1 VIYKVMVKLLNLIIG
16 GATGTIARYLLGGAV
31 YRLMGTNFPYGTLVV
46 NVSGCFILGFL
57 ATLADKKFILGPDA
71 RLLLMIGFC
80 GAFTT
85 FSTLIFE
92 SDSLVRNGQTIRAF
106 TNIFASVI
114 LGFMLFRIG
123 SLLGEII

>member
-1 VIYKVMVKLLNLIIG
+1 
-16 GATGTIARYLLGGAV
+16 
-31 YRLMGTNFPYGTLVV
+31 MGTGFPYGTLVV
-46 NVSGCFILGFL
+46 NISGCFLLGLL

-71 RLLLMIGFC
+71 KVLLMIGFC

-92 SDSLVRNGQTIRAF
+92 TDGLVRNGQAIRAF

-114 LGFMLFRIG
+114 LGYVLFRVGNFIG
-123 SLLGEII
+123 EVI